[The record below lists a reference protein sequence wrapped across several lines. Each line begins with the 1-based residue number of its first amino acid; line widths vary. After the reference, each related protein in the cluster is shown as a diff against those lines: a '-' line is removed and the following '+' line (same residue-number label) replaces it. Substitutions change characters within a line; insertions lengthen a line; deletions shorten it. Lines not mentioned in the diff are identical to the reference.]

1 MSELGFWNFAQKDP
15 SKLAL
20 VCPDGTEVSRG
31 ELLGS
36 CNQLVHGLRSLGLE
50 HGDCVATVIPNGRAM
65 IELYLAACQAGWY
78 LSPINHHLT
87 APEIAYIA
95 SDSGAKAF
103 VGGERFGEAC
113 LGRWKSSTFPR
124 TRASPSARS
133 RAFAPLRISWWASR
147 RRCPRTGPPGR

>member
-1 MSELGFWNFAQKDP
+1 MSELGFWNFARKDP

-31 ELLGS
+31 ELLAS
-36 CNQLVHGLRSLGLE
+36 CNQLVHGLRARGLE

-103 VGGERFGEAC
+103 VGGERFAAHCAAAMEE
-113 LGRWKSSTFPR
+113 LDFPR
-124 TRASPSARS
+124 DARFATRSTYHRFVARFGS
-133 RAFAPLRISWWASR
+133 SVGSSMR
-147 RRCPRTGPPGR
+147 